1 MKDAYE
7 FAREL
12 KERAL
17 LFVEVPVEP
26 RNLVVLTPGVVV
38 ACLRARR
45 LVPGDEPRDA
55 LRQQQRREEVSHLPP
70 ADGVD
75 GGVFGGAFDAVVE
88 TDVVVVAVAVAFAVR
103 LVVLLVVA
111 DEVSQGE
118 AVVRGD
124 EVDAGVRASA
134 PALVD
139 VAAARQADGDDVHL
153 RRVAAPE

>member
-38 ACLRARR
+38 AALRARR
-45 LVPGDEPRDA
+45 LVTGDEHRDA

-75 GGVFGGAFDAVVE
+75 GGVLGGAFDALVV
-88 TDVVVVAVAVAFAVR
+88 TDVVVVAVAVAFAGR

-111 DEVSQGE
+111 DQVSKGG
-118 AVVRGD
+118 AVLRGD
-124 EVDAGVRASA
+124 QADARVRASG
-134 PALVD
+134 PALV
-139 VAAARQADGDDVHL
+139 
-153 RRVAAPE
+153 